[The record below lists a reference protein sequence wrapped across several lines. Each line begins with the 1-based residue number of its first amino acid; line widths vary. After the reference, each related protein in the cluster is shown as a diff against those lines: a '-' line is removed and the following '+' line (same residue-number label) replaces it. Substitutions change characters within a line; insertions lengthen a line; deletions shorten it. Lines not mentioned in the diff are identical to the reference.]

1 MDQQERDK
9 ILNSAKA
16 LKEREECPE
25 PWFAPYSD
33 MSTEE
38 KSKLII
44 ELLSLRK
51 SDQARIDSLI
61 GKVEKLSDS
70 LSASNEESRL
80 LRLEL
85 SELSSLQKEN
95 AVLKEQLKLERKN
108 RYGSKSRK
116 GVSRKPSAPRSCK
129 KDKDDFDGTPGS
141 LSSDRESFDSVPAVS
156 ADSLPV

>member
-116 GVSRKPSAPRSCK
+116 GVSRKPSAPRSCE

>member
-108 RYGSKSRK
+108 RYGSKSWK
-116 GVSRKPSAPRSCK
+116 GVSRKPSAPRSCE
-129 KDKDDFDGTPGS
+129 KDKDDFDSTPGS

>member
-116 GVSRKPSAPRSCK
+116 GVSRKTSAPRSCE